1 MPNFYSF
8 LFLFLES
15 LCMVDRAI
23 KVSLFFY
30 KLDIVFFF
38 IPIVKRLKKKKKN
51 QVLVPLELLKE
62 L

>member
-8 LFLFLES
+8 FLFFLES

-30 KLDIVFFF
+30 KLDIVIFF
-38 IPIVKRLKKKKKN
+38 IPIVKRLKKKKN
-51 QVLVPLELLKE
+51 QVLMPLELLKE